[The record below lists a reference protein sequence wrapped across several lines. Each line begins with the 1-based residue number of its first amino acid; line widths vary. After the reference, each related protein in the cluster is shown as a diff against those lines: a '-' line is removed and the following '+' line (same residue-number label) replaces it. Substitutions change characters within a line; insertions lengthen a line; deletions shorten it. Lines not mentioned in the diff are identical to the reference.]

1 MTFDEQDSLIE
12 SLNAAYDKAGTITD
26 EDIKELFAQKNAI
39 ADEDEQTSY
48 EFDEFFAEVVSKWAQ
63 DGLTDEKAQLL
74 LNLIDSADSSVDD
87 SEDAMLEELSMA
99 ELTGVDISEIL
110 KDKFPDYFEQFLCMV
125 IGYGIDIPARISL
138 GGGCRLFFVA
148 FSNTPNARHW
158 HYCYQFMVTDF
169 RLRYI

>member
-26 EDIKELFAQKNAI
+26 EDIKELFAKKNVI
-39 ADEDEQTSY
+39 ADEDERTSY
-48 EFDEFFAEVVSKWAQ
+48 EFDEFFAEVVSQWAQ

-99 ELTGVDISEIL
+99 ELAGTDISKIL
-110 KDKFPDYFEQFLCMV
+110 KDKFPNYFE
-125 IGYGIDIPARISL
+125 
-138 GGGCRLFFVA
+138 
-148 FSNTPNARHW
+148 
-158 HYCYQFMVTDF
+158 
-169 RLRYI
+169 

>member
-26 EDIKELFAQKNAI
+26 EDIKELFAKKNAI

-74 LNLIDSADSSVDD
+74 LNLIDSADGT
-87 SEDAMLEELSMA
+87 EDAMLEELSMA

-110 KDKFPDYFEQFLCMV
+110 KDKFPDYFE
-125 IGYGIDIPARISL
+125 
-138 GGGCRLFFVA
+138 
-148 FSNTPNARHW
+148 
-158 HYCYQFMVTDF
+158 
-169 RLRYI
+169 

>member
-26 EDIKELFAQKNAI
+26 EDIKELFAKKNVI

-74 LNLIDSADSSVDD
+74 LNLIDSADGSV
-87 SEDAMLEELSMA
+87 DAMLEELSMA

-110 KDKFPDYFEQFLCMV
+110 KDKFPDYFE
-125 IGYGIDIPARISL
+125 
-138 GGGCRLFFVA
+138 
-148 FSNTPNARHW
+148 
-158 HYCYQFMVTDF
+158 
-169 RLRYI
+169 

>member
-26 EDIKELFAQKNAI
+26 EDIKELFAKKNVI
-39 ADEDEQTSY
+39 QTSY

-74 LNLIDSADSSVDD
+74 LNLINSADGSVDD

-110 KDKFPDYFEQFLCMV
+110 KDKFPDYFE
-125 IGYGIDIPARISL
+125 
-138 GGGCRLFFVA
+138 
-148 FSNTPNARHW
+148 
-158 HYCYQFMVTDF
+158 
-169 RLRYI
+169 

>member
-26 EDIKELFAQKNAI
+26 EDIKELFAKKNVI

-74 LNLIDSADSSVDD
+74 LNLIGSVDG

-110 KDKFPDYFEQFLCMV
+110 KDKFPDYFE
-125 IGYGIDIPARISL
+125 
-138 GGGCRLFFVA
+138 
-148 FSNTPNARHW
+148 
-158 HYCYQFMVTDF
+158 
-169 RLRYI
+169 

>member
-26 EDIKELFAQKNAI
+26 EDIKELFAKKNAI

-63 DGLTDEKAQLL
+63 DG
-74 LNLIDSADSSVDD
+74 SVDD

-110 KDKFPDYFEQFLCMV
+110 KDKFPDYFE
-125 IGYGIDIPARISL
+125 
-138 GGGCRLFFVA
+138 
-148 FSNTPNARHW
+148 
-158 HYCYQFMVTDF
+158 
-169 RLRYI
+169 